1 MNPQKSVCL
10 LEVLQG
16 GTDFLQKNRIEQPR
30 LHVEYLLAH
39 VLGIPRLEL
48 YLQFDRFLEERELA
62 PLRLYLRERSK
73 GVPLQHLLGSVDFFG
88 RNFLSDARALIPR
101 PETEELIERALTYK
115 KTKRILDVGT
125 GSGVIAITLGLE
137 NPEAEIDAIDL
148 SSQALDLAEK
158 NAQRHEVTRI
168 RWHCGNLLEPLEK
181 IKSIRPFDL
190 IIANL
195 PYIPHNDIR
204 SLARE
209 IAFDP
214 IMALDGG
221 ESGLDLI
228 NELIS
233 QSPKFLQPGGH
244 LLLEIGKNQEQEVMQ
259 ALREHHYQE
268 ICVLPDHQGVLRFIE
283 AVQP

>member
-1 MNPQKSVCL
+1 MNPQKSVRL

-16 GTDFLQKNRIEQPR
+16 GTDFLKKNSIEQPR

-48 YLQFDRFLEERELA
+48 YLQFDRVLEERELA
-62 PLRLYLRERSK
+62 PLRLYLRKRSQ

-101 PETEELIERALTYK
+101 PETEELVERALTHK
-115 KTKRILDVGT
+115 NIKHVLDVGT

-137 NPEAEIDAIDL
+137 NPEAEIEAIDL
-148 SSQALDLAEK
+148 SLQALELAQE
-158 NAQRHEVTRI
+158 NAVRHQVTRI
-168 RWHCGNLLEPLEK
+168 RWHCGHLLQPLEQAE
-181 IKSIRPFDL
+181 SMMPFDL

-195 PYIPHNDIR
+195 PYIPRNEIT

-228 NELIS
+228 DGLIT
-233 QSPKFLQPGGH
+233 QAHKFLKPGGF
-244 LLLEIGKNQEQEVMQ
+244 LLLEVGKNQEQEVMQ

-268 ICVLPDHQGVLRFIE
+268 ICALPDRQGVLRFIE
-283 AVQP
+283 AVGP